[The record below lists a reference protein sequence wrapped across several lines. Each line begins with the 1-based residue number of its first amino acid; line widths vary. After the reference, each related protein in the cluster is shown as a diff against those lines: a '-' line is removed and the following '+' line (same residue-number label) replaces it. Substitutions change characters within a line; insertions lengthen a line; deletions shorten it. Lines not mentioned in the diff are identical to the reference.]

1 MQPRRIHFDR
11 PLPSG
16 MRMAKTYRESNSRG
30 IYTKIGIHTNINP
43 LNYDEQTQSRRT
55 KTTTTVTAAMTNKS
69 YGDHGYHDHHD
80 GDERKQ
86 FYDR

>member
-1 MQPRRIHFDR
+1 
-11 PLPSG
+11 
-16 MRMAKTYRESNSRG
+16 MRMAETCREWNSRA

-43 LNYDEQTQSRRT
+43 LSYDERTQSRRT
-55 KTTTTVTAAMTNKS
+55 KTTTTAAMTNKS

-80 GDERKQ
+80 GDEREQ

>member
-1 MQPRRIHFDR
+1 
-11 PLPSG
+11 
-16 MRMAKTYRESNSRG
+16 MAETCREWNSRA

-69 YGDHGYHDHHD
+69 YGDHDHHD
-80 GDERKQ
+80 GDEREQ